1 MYISA
6 RGKGKL
12 ANEISADVRA
22 EAGSVRL
29 PPMKEGNYM
38 YVPPL
43 DSLLKAIGIS
53 REEFHNST
61 EVVVPTELLKLL
73 LQVAIANS
81 DFNSVGYLR
90 ENPDIADAVQSAT
103 LDDPRLHYVGY
114 GFFEGRLGA
123 TPEVDERWYLR
134 TYTDV
139 GDAVRSGDVASAAEH
154 FRVIGA
160 TEGRSPSA
168 TYSLAAEQW
177 KKVFT
182 SSAESGSSKRV

>member
-1 MYISA
+1 MFISA

-12 ANEISADVRA
+12 GSEISADVRVAA
-22 EAGSVRL
+22 ESRQQRL
-29 PPMKEGNYM
+29 MKEGNYM
-38 YVPPL
+38 FVPPL
-43 DSLLKAIGIS
+43 DSLLEAIGIT
-53 REEFHNST
+53 REEFHNSS
-61 EVVVPTELLKLL
+61 EVVIPTELLKLL

-90 ENPDIADAVQSAT
+90 DNPDIADAVQSGT
-103 LDDPRLHYVGY
+103 LDDPRLHYVGF

-134 TYTDV
+134 TYADV

-168 TYSLAAEQW
+168 TYSLTADQW
-177 KKVFT
+177 KKALRSLT
-182 SSAESGSSKRV
+182 ELGSSTRL

>member
-1 MYISA
+1 
-6 RGKGKL
+6 
-12 ANEISADVRA
+12 
-22 EAGSVRL
+22 
-29 PPMKEGNYM
+29 MKEGNYM
-38 YVPPL
+38 FVPPL
-43 DSLLKAIGIS
+43 DSLLEAIGIT
-53 REEFHNST
+53 REEFHNSS
-61 EVVVPTELLKLL
+61 EVVIPTELLKLL

-90 ENPDIADAVQSAT
+90 DNPDIADAVQSGT
-103 LDDPRLHYVGY
+103 LDDPRLHYVGF

-134 TYTDV
+134 TYADV

-168 TYSLAAEQW
+168 TYSLTADQW
-177 KKVFT
+177 KKALRSLT
-182 SSAESGSSKRV
+182 ELGSSTRL

>member
-6 RGKGKL
+6 RGKDKL
-12 ANEISADVRA
+12 ADETRADA
-22 EAGSVRL
+22 KSVHQPL
-29 PPMKEGNYM
+29 MKEGNYM

-43 DSLLKAIGIS
+43 ESLLKAIGTS
-53 REEFHNST
+53 QEEFHNST

-73 LQVAIANS
+73 LQVAVANS

-90 ENPDIADAVQSAT
+90 ENPDIADAVQSAA

-139 GDAVRSGDVASAAEH
+139 GDAVRSGDVASASEH

-177 KKVFT
+177 KKALG
-182 SSAESGSSKRV
+182 SATESGSPTRR